1 MKIGNTITTGI
12 LFSIA
17 LFTPIMYAKYAS
29 VNVITL
35 TLRGNFDNGSPLVNV
50 KLLQII
56 LGFVFVILSS
66 GNATPIDIVMK
77 QLRSNIA
84 KNIMPFTSELNI
96 ADNAKKLINMNGAN
110 LNPMYIIDFTFN
122 TLIIFELNNILY
134 KYNILFTIYGRL
146 GQFRRE
152 ERT

>member
-1 MKIGNTITTGI
+1 
-12 LFSIA
+12 
-17 LFTPIMYAKYAS
+17 
-29 VNVITL
+29 
-35 TLRGNFDNGSPLVNV
+35 
-50 KLLQII
+50 
-56 LGFVFVILSS
+56 
-66 GNATPIDIVMK
+66 
-77 QLRSNIA
+77 
-84 KNIMPFTSELNI
+84 MPFTSELNI